1 MQNKGYNMNGLVNW
15 LDARFPLINTW
26 RDHFSNYYVPKNLNF
41 YYFFGSIALVMLLN
55 QLVTGIWLTMF
66 YTPSAD
72 QAFSS
77 VEYIMRDINFG
88 WLLRY
93 MHSTGASAF
102 FIVIYL
108 HMFRGL
114 LYGSYQK
121 PRELVWLLGMFL
133 YLLLMAEAFFGY
145 LLPWGQMSYWGAEV
159 ITSLFGAVPY
169 IGKSMAVWLRG
180 DYSVANATLQR
191 FFALHVI
198 GIPILML
205 FLVFLHIVALH
216 KVGSNNPE
224 GIEIKHNVDSQGK
237 PVDGI
242 PLHPYYSVKDFMGII
257 VFMILFFAVVFF
269 APEMGGYFLEHANFA
284 PANPMVTPDH
294 IAPVWYM
301 APFYAILRAIPDKFF
316 GILCM
321 QAAIVLLFFVPWLD
335 KSKVRSMRY
344 KGTLSR
350 MSLTLFV
357 LSVLLLGYLG
367 TAPVTPA
374 KLILARIGTV
384 VYFAYFIL
392 MPFYSRFETS
402 RQVPAR
408 IGG

>member
-1 MQNKGYNMNGLVNW
+1 MNGLVNW

-26 RDHFSNYYVPKNLNF
+26 RDHFSNYYAPKNLNF

-66 YTPSAD
+66 YTPSAE

-169 IGKSMAVWLRG
+169 IGKSLAVWLRG

-191 FFALHVI
+191 FFALHVV
-198 GIPILML
+198 GIPILMI

-224 GIEIKHNVDSQGK
+224 GIEIKHNVDSHGK

-257 VFMILFFAVVFF
+257 VFMILFFAVAFF

-301 APFYAILRAIPDKFF
+301 APFYAILRAIPDKLF
-316 GILCM
+316 GIFCM

-344 KGTLSR
+344 KGILSR